1 MGRSVGQSS
10 RAQKMHVVEM
20 MMVRW
25 MCGHIRSDKIRN
37 EDIRDKV
44 GVTYVVENKRS
55 ETEIIWIYEEEIRTR
70 TNEEVQR
77 IGYRGYEERQ
87 R

>member
-1 MGRSVGQSS
+1 M
-10 RAQKMHVVEM
+10 
-20 MMVRW
+20 RW
-25 MCGHIRSDKIRN
+25 NCGHTRSDKIRN